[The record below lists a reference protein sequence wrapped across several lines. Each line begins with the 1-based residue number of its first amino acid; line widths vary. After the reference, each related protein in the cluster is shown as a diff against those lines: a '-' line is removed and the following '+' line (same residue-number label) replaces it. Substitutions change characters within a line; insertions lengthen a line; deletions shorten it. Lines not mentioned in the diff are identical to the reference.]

1 MSRSSPRLA
10 QLRELAGFEFA
21 GHFEDNLYRLTCIVG
36 DLLAARRVSLMLLDT
51 GPGKATRLRLAA
63 LYGELPEMA
72 WKEEVLPGQGIA
84 GQVLSS
90 GRSLRVARLERSV
103 WKNAARR
110 PGDSGGFMACPVPV
124 AGAPAGVLNISGPI
138 GRKSFTTVDLAQAEL
153 AALLVGRA
161 IQLGR
166 LDRLLDSRLAQMA
179 FTLEGSQ
186 DACSVVSLSA
196 HEPDRVAGML
206 ARAFYREMRH
216 CGFSPNQ
223 IIHAA
228 GEILSELTSS
238 LNRHKRRIHQGDESQ
253 G

>member
-1 MSRSSPRLA
+1 MSSASLRQA
-10 QLRELAGFEFA
+10 KLRELAGFELTGLFT
-21 GHFEDNLYRLTCIVG
+21 DNLHRLAGIVG
-36 DLLAARRVSLMLLDT
+36 ELLSAGRVSLMLLDT
-51 GPGKATRLRLAA
+51 GPGRSKRLRLAG
-63 LYGELPEMA
+63 LHGELPELA
-72 WKEEVLPGQGIA
+72 WKEEASPGQGIA
-84 GQVLSS
+84 GQVLAS
-90 GRSLRVARLERSV
+90 GRSLRIARIERSS
-103 WKNAARR
+103 WKAAARR
-110 PGDSGGFMACPVPV
+110 PEDGGSFMACAVPV
-124 AGAPAGVLNISGPI
+124 AGAPAGVLNISAPLD
-138 GRKSFTTVDLAQAEL
+138 RPSFTARDLELAEL

-179 FTLEGSQ
+179 FTLEGSR

-238 LNRHKRRIHQGDESQ
+238 LNRHKQRAGRGQQKD
-253 G
+253 

>member
-1 MSRSSPRLA
+1 VPSSSLRQA
-10 QLRELAGFEFA
+10 KLRELAGFEVA

-36 DLLAARRVSLMLLDT
+36 ELLAARRVSLMLLDT
-51 GPGKATRLRLAA
+51 GPGRNTRLRLAA

-72 WKEEVLPGQGIA
+72 WKEEVAPGQGIS
-84 GQVLSS
+84 GQVLAS
-90 GRSLRVARLERSV
+90 GSSLRVSRLDRSR
-103 WKNAARR
+103 WKDAARR
-110 PGDSGGFMACPVPV
+110 PGDNGGFMACPVPV

-138 GRKSFTTVDLAQAEL
+138 GRGAFSPSDLAQAEL
-153 AALLVGRA
+153 AAVLVGRA

-166 LDRLLDSRLAQMA
+166 QDRLLDSRLAQMA
-179 FTLEGSQ
+179 FTLEGTQ
-186 DACSVVSLSA
+186 DACSVVALSA
-196 HEPDRVAGML
+196 HDPDRVAGML

-238 LNRHKRRIHQGDESQ
+238 LNRHKRRIHQGGEPP

>member
-1 MSRSSPRLA
+1 MPSSSLR
-10 QLRELAGFEFA
+10 QIKLRELAAFELI
-21 GHFEDNLYRLTCIVG
+21 GHFSENLTRLTCLVG
-36 DLLAARRVSLMLLDT
+36 EFLAVRRVSLMLLDT
-51 GPGKATRLRLAA
+51 GPGRGKQLRLAG
-63 LYGELPEMA
+63 LYGELPDAA
-72 WKEEVLPGQGIA
+72 WKEETSPGQGIA
-84 GQVLSS
+84 GQVLAS
-90 GRSLRVARLERSV
+90 GQALRVARIERSS
-103 WKNAARR
+103 WKSAARR
-110 PGDSGGFMACPVPV
+110 PGDGGSFMACPVPV
-124 AGAPAGVLNISGPI
+124 VGAPAGVLNISGPI
-138 GRKSFTTVDLAQAEL
+138 GRASFTQKDQEQAEL

-179 FTLEGSQ
+179 FTLEGTQ

-196 HEPDRVAGML
+196 HDPDRVAGML

-238 LNRHKRRIHQGDESQ
+238 LNRHKRRIHKGAEPS

>member
-1 MSRSSPRLA
+1 
-10 QLRELAGFEFA
+10 
-21 GHFEDNLYRLTCIVG
+21 
-36 DLLAARRVSLMLLDT
+36 MLLDA
-51 GPGKATRLRLAA
+51 GQGRGKRLRLAG
-63 LYGELPEMA
+63 LYGELPESA
-72 WKEEVLPGQGIA
+72 WKEETAPGQGIA
-84 GQVLSS
+84 GQVLAS
-90 GRSLRVARLERSV
+90 GQALRVARIERSS
-103 WKNAARR
+103 WKSAARR
-110 PGDSGGFMACPVPV
+110 PEDGGSFMACPVPV
-124 AGAPAGVLNISGPI
+124 SGAPAGVLNISGPI
-138 GRKSFTTVDLAQAEL
+138 ERAAFSAKDLELAEL
-153 AALLVGRA
+153 AAMLMGRA

-186 DACSVVSLSA
+186 DACSVVALSA
-196 HEPDRVAGML
+196 HDPDRVAGML

-238 LNRHKRRIHQGDESQ
+238 LNRHKRRINKGAEPP